1 VKNVCPLLLLEFVGA
16 ITFRQNY
23 NKNILCG
30 VPDLTPTEY
39 AWAQLNQQMSRLNND
54 KPKMQLG
61 ERQRMSNLVAYDDT
75 HLANLV
81 EELNCHG
88 IIKTTAR
95 RFRGLE
101 ILKCQAFRSSFV
113 GSEWAVLN

>member
-1 VKNVCPLLLLEFVGA
+1 
-16 ITFRQNY
+16 
-23 NKNILCG
+23 
-30 VPDLTPTEY
+30 
-39 AWAQLNQQMSRLNND
+39 
-54 KPKMQLG
+54 MQLG
-61 ERQRMSNLVAYDDT
+61 ERQRMSNFVAYDDT

-101 ILKCQAFRSSFV
+101 ILNLEMSSFQIFFCWVRV
-113 GSEWAVLN
+113 GGS

>member
-1 VKNVCPLLLLEFVGA
+1 
-16 ITFRQNY
+16 
-23 NKNILCG
+23 
-30 VPDLTPTEY
+30 
-39 AWAQLNQQMSRLNND
+39 
-54 KPKMQLG
+54 MQLG